1 MKKRNDCT
9 KTQNRDCT
17 TFYCV
22 VKTSA
27 DVSHYFTIWSP
38 YEGWKLLLNPHNI
51 VFSNHYELYNVWSD
65 PSESVN
71 LVATHP
77 ELFHSMKNQMQELI
91 NQMIP
96 QDSPDNV
103 HGWRRKFSYRL
114 VLKIDNSENSI
125 LN

>member
-1 MKKRNDCT
+1 M
-9 KTQNRDCT
+9 
-17 TFYCV
+17 
-22 VKTSA
+22 
-27 DVSHYFTIWSP
+27 
-38 YEGWKLLLNPHNI
+38 
-51 VFSNHYELYNVWSD
+51 FSDHYELYNVWSD

-103 HGWRRKFSYRL
+103 DIDITDGEGNLVTGWC
-114 VLKIDNSENSI
+114 
-125 LN
+125 